1 MAWPGQGKLSDRTG
15 NCVTKVPG
23 YVVYSVVSS
32 THYQT
37 NVPLCSGSHKI
48 TCLHAL
54 CDSIGTALVLRPRRI
69 AHMAPLHRK
78 HFHRNHG
85 SLTGLRSQHGDDAY
99 TTVHGRSSKQS
110 KSCNEIRPSR
120 SSHGIIDDLP
130 IHGVVTAAVGWTT
143 RQPERRHCQVER
155 ITTRRL

>member
-1 MAWPGQGKLSDRTG
+1 MEAVENDSLKAADHAAELYTAWKQDALAGSPRLRARRGRPSRPPRRARRLRAARPRGAHLVRKPVAWPGQGKLSDRTG

-85 SLTGLRSQHGDDAY
+85 SLTTISAR
-99 TTVHGRSSKQS
+99 
-110 KSCNEIRPSR
+110 
-120 SSHGIIDDLP
+120 
-130 IHGVVTAAVGWTT
+130 
-143 RQPERRHCQVER
+143 
-155 ITTRRL
+155 